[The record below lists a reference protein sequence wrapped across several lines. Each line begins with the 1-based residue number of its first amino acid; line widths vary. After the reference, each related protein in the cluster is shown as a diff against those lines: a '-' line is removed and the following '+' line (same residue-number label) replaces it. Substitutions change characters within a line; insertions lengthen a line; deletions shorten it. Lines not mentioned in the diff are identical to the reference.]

1 MTRFIANFDAYI
13 YAAEHEVIPLYTI
26 MSIARQLLHEVRPFF
41 RMLEEPFGRSAVAPI
56 YQQRSLFEDPFFRSP
71 AAIHPP
77 VDVTEEG
84 DKYIIE
90 AELPGVKK
98 ENVDIRIGD
107 AGRSVTIQGK
117 TSSRQTNGESD
128 TTAETTD
135 DEGQRIFSTD
145 PTILMHPLIMTQVP
159 KLWQRASQA
168 PSLRWSVNIQAVR
181 PSSAPSGCLVPLT
194 ALKCLQSSRTAYL
207 P

>member
-135 DEGQRIFSTD
+135 DEGSKAVAKTEPGTQLTMERQYSGSATFVRTVWLPRPINSSQVSAKLQD
-145 PTILMHPLIMTQVP
+145 GILTMTVP
-159 KLWQRASQA
+159 KAEDQE
-168 PSLRWSVNIQAVR
+168 SVK
-181 PSSAPSGCLVPLT
+181 VPLD
-194 ALKCLQSSRTAYL
+194 
-207 P
+207 

>member
-1 MTRFIANFDAYI
+1 
-13 YAAEHEVIPLYTI
+13 

-41 RMLEEPFGRSAVAPI
+41 RMLEEPFGRSTVAPV

-128 TTAETTD
+128 TTAETTG

-145 PTILMHPLIMTQVP
+145 RPGTQLTMERQYSGSATFVRTVWLPRPINSSQVSAKLQDGILTMTVP
-159 KLWQRASQA
+159 KAEDQE
-168 PSLRWSVNIQAVR
+168 SVK
-181 PSSAPSGCLVPLT
+181 VPLE
-194 ALKCLQSSRTAYL
+194 
-207 P
+207 

>member
-1 MTRFIANFDAYI
+1 
-13 YAAEHEVIPLYTI
+13 
-26 MSIARQLLHEVRPFF
+26 
-41 RMLEEPFGRSAVAPI
+41 MLEEPFGRSAVAPI
-56 YQQRSLFEDPFFRSP
+56 YQKHSLFDDPFFRSP

-128 TTAETTD
+128 ITAETTGENSA
-135 DEGQRIFSTD
+135 EGKRISSTD
-145 PTILMHPLIMTQVP
+145 RVNYIH
-159 KLWQRASQA
+159 AS
-168 PSLRWSVNIQAVR
+168 
-181 PSSAPSGCLVPLT
+181 
-194 ALKCLQSSRTAYL
+194 
-207 P
+207 

>member
-1 MTRFIANFDAYI
+1 MTRFISNFDAYI
-13 YAAEHEVIPLYTI
+13 YAAEHEVIPLYTV

-128 TTAETTD
+128 TTAETTN
-135 DEGQRIFSTD
+135 DEGSKAVAKTEPGTQLTTERQYSGSATFVRTVWLPRPINSSQVSAKLQD
-145 PTILMHPLIMTQVP
+145 GILTMTVP
-159 KLWQRASQA
+159 KAEDQE
-168 PSLRWSVNIQAVR
+168 SVK
-181 PSSAPSGCLVPLT
+181 VPLD
-194 ALKCLQSSRTAYL
+194 
-207 P
+207 

>member
-1 MTRFIANFDAYI
+1 
-13 YAAEHEVIPLYTI
+13 

-41 RMLEEPFGRSAVAPI
+41 RMLEEPFGRSTVAPV

-128 TTAETTD
+128 TTAETTG
-135 DEGQRIFSTD
+135 DEGKRIFSTD
-145 PTILMHPLIMTQVP
+145 RVNYIDASSYHDTGSKAVAKTEPGTQLTMERQYSGSATFVRTVWLPRPINSSQVSAKLQDGILTMTVP
-159 KLWQRASQA
+159 KAEDQE
-168 PSLRWSVNIQAVR
+168 SVK
-181 PSSAPSGCLVPLT
+181 VPLE
-194 ALKCLQSSRTAYL
+194 
-207 P
+207 